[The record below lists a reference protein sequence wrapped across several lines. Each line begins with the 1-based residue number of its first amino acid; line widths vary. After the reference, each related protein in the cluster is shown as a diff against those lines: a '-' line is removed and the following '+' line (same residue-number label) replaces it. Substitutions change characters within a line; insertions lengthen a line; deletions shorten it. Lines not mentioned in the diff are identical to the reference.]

1 MRGAWL
7 VARRELRQQLRSKGF
22 LISTVVS
29 ALLIAAFILV
39 PSLLDSD
46 SEYRVD
52 VVDAPELAA
61 TLEEL
66 ADQAEVAVSTN
77 QADEQQARRAVEE
90 GDADAAVLGGSTL
103 LTDGTPDDE
112 LAVLV
117 ERAHEAVT
125 VERQILRS
133 GLPVE
138 EVAAAVTVEPL
149 ERETLGDS
157 PDEDARRLL
166 ALMVMV
172 ALLFL
177 LMTTT
182 LNVAGGVIEEK
193 GSRIVE
199 ILLVA
204 VTARQ
209 MLAGKLF
216 AFGVLG
222 LVQLAVFSAAGVGA
236 AVGIG
241 LTDDLPSGW
250 PGVIAAAFG
259 GYVLGFLFFGAM
271 AAAFASLTSRQE
283 ELNST
288 QSPLTAL
295 MVMTYFAAFL
305 AIGDPESLLARLA
318 AVVPPFSSMAM
329 PVAIASGEVGIAEV
343 LLSVALMVVAIVGIL
358 LLGARIYERSVLRTG
373 GRVKLTDVLRDDDPD
388 DQGSRSAASD
398 ANVEVGAGTG
408 GGSR

>member
-1 MRGAWL
+1 MKGVWL

-29 ALLIAAFILV
+29 ALAIAAFILV

-52 VVDAPELAA
+52 VVDAPGFAA
-61 TLEEL
+61 TLEDL
-66 ADQAEVAVSTN
+66 AEQAEVELSTN
-77 QADEQQARRAVEE
+77 ETDEEQARRAVEE
-90 GDADAAVLGGSTL
+90 GDADAAVLGGSTV
-103 LTDGTPDDE
+103 LTEGSPADD
-112 LAVLV
+112 LAVLID
-117 ERAHEAVT
+117 RAHEAVS
-125 VERQILRS
+125 VEQQILDS
-133 GLPVE
+133 GLPVDQ
-138 EVAAAVTVEPL
+138 VVAAVTVEPL

-157 PDEDARRLL
+157 ADEDARRLL
-166 ALMVMV
+166 ALIIMV

-209 MLAGKLF
+209 MLAGKLLG
-216 AFGVLG
+216 FGVLG
-222 LVQLAVFSAAGVGA
+222 LVQLVVFSAAGVGA

-241 LTDDLPSGW
+241 LTDDLPAGW
-250 PGVIAAAFG
+250 PGVIAATFG

-288 QSPLTAL
+288 QTPLTAL
-295 MVMTYFAAFL
+295 LVMTYFAAFL
-305 AIGDPESLLARLA
+305 AIGDPDSLLARLA
-318 AVVPPFSSMAM
+318 AIIPPFSSMAM
-329 PVAIASGEVGIAEV
+329 PVAMASGEVGVTEV
-343 LLSVALMVVAIVGIL
+343 LTSVGLMAVAIVAIL
-358 LLGARIYERSVLRTG
+358 LTGARIYERSVLRTG
-373 GRVKLTDVLRDDDPD
+373 GRVKLSEALKDGDRGQDDRP
-388 DQGSRSAASD
+388 GED
-398 ANVEVGAGTG
+398 ATVGAGSG
-408 GGSR
+408 GESR